1 MSCRSGISRG
11 TSIFAPPL
19 RNTSGSL
26 SGVRCA
32 PLARM
37 SHRCRRRSPG
47 SCASLCTCG
56 GGRWR
61 GHSIPPDSSSTPSR
75 SDRALRVV
83 LVHPQLGDVTL
94 NREDIM
100 AIRQFV
106 GFALILWTFAYAPQA
121 GAHGEKSQEPFLRMR
136 TVMWYDVQWST
147 DQVKIGEEMTI
158 TGKFHLFED
167 WPVSVVP
174 PPTEAW
180 VNVSVPGP
188 QLIRKAT
195 YLNGVP
201 LVNTVSLELGRDYE
215 FRLVLQGRSPGR
227 YHLHPM
233 VNVRGGGPIVGPG
246 QWVTVTGDSRSFSN
260 PVTTLTGHTI
270 DLETYGLQRVVGWHL
285 LTLVLAVA
293 WLGFWLVPRPFLG
306 RLLVV
311 EQGAGEGLIFT
322 RDRQVGWAF
331 LLMAVALI
339 VGGYYATEAAYPVT
353 IPLQTAR
360 VRIPP
365 LDPSPRVVEAQVV
378 RATYAVTTRTFTMDV
393 RVVNKGRSEERRVGK
408 EGKSRW

>member
-1 MSCRSGISRG
+1 MGD
-11 TSIFAPPL
+11 F
-19 RNTSGSL
+19 
-26 SGVRCA
+26 
-32 PLARM
+32 
-37 SHRCRRRSPG
+37 
-47 SCASLCTCG
+47 
-56 GGRWR
+56 
-61 GHSIPPDSSSTPSR
+61 SR
-75 SDRALRVV
+75 S
-83 LVHPQLGDVTL
+83 
-94 NREDIM
+94 REDIM
-100 AIRQFV
+100 TIRQGV
-106 GFALILWTFAYAPQA
+106 RLAIILWTFAYAPQA

-136 TVMWYDVQWST
+136 TIMWYDVQWST
-147 DQVKIGEEMTI
+147 DQVRIGEEMTI

-201 LVNTVSLELGRDYE
+201 LVTTVSLELGRDYE
-215 FRLVLQGRSPGR
+215 FTLVLQGRYPGS

-233 VNVRGGGPIVGPG
+233 INVQGGGPIVGPG
-246 QWVTVTGDSRSFSN
+246 QWVTVTGDARSFSN
-260 PVTTLTGHTI
+260 PVTTLTGQTI

-285 LTLVLAVA
+285 MTIVLAVA

-311 EQGAGEGLIFT
+311 EQGAGEELISA

-331 LLMAVALI
+331 LLMAVLLVA
-339 VGGYYATEAAYPVT
+339 GGYYTTKATYLVT

-365 LDPSPRVVEAQVV
+365 LEQSPQVVEAHIV
-378 RATYAVTTRTFTMDV
+378 RSTYGVTTRTFTMDV
-393 RVVNKGRSEERRVGK
+393 RVVNHGTQPLRVGELSTANVRFLNPALFPTAEHRLMVEPVDPINPGETK
-408 EGKSRW
+408 TIRAIAADAVWETERLTMASDPENRFAGLLMFFDTDGGRRIITVGGGPVIPQYGGT